1 MLSRRTLITASGTAA
16 AGALLP
22 HGWYV
27 ALAATEVI
35 DVRMRSDEQGGM
47 VHFDPIGVLLQ
58 PGQRVRWTCEAN
70 VHTTTAY
77 HPQNANHSL
86 RIPADARP
94 WDSRYLLPGKIF
106 EIELIVGGVY
116 DYFCTPHEAAGMVG
130 RLIVGKPAG
139 PGALPFDYFIADP
152 QQRGWRRVPKL
163 AQAAFPKIDE
173 ILAAGAVHP
182 P

>member
-1 MLSRRTLITASGTAA
+1 MLSRRTLITASGTIA
-16 AGALLP
+16 AGPLLS

-86 RIPADARP
+86 RIPMDAQP
-94 WDSRYLLPGKIF
+94 WDSRYLLPGKVF
-106 EIELIVGGVY
+106 EIELTVDGVY
-116 DYFCTPHEAAGMVG
+116 DYFCTPHEAAGMIG

-139 PGALPFDYFIADP
+139 PGALPFDYFTNDP
-152 QQRGWRRVPKL
+152 QKRGWCSVPKP
-163 AQAAFPKIDE
+163 AQAAFPKVDE
-173 ILAAGAVHP
+173 ILALGTVHP